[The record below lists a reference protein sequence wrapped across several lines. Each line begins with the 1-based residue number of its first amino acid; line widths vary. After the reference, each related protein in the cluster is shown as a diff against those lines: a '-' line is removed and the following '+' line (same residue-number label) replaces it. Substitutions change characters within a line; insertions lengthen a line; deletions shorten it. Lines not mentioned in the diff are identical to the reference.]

1 MCHHMYFRVT
11 DVTLYVVRQAISVL
25 MKKYTRVL
33 NLNSA
38 VFLVTL
44 CGSSISY
51 LLKDPPE
58 GCPFFSLI
66 HETSQAVARSLNLL
80 SVKRLL
86 GW

>member
-11 DVTLYVVRQAISVL
+11 DVTLYVVRQATGVL
-25 MKKYTRVL
+25 LKKYTSVL

-38 VFLVTL
+38 VFWSP

-58 GCPFFSLI
+58 RVVLFSPLYMK
-66 HETSQAVARSLNLL
+66 Q
-80 SVKRLL
+80 VKLWK
-86 GW
+86 GA